1 MFFIDPMYIL
11 FSLPAILLALFAQAR
26 VKANFA
32 KFSKVATMRGV
43 TGAQVARS
51 LLDSN
56 GLQQVK
62 VERAKGFL
70 SDHYDPRTK
79 VLRLSPAV
87 HDSHSVAAA
96 GIAAHEMGH
105 ALQDAQKYAPLG
117 LRSVMVP
124 SVRLGSWAGPILFII
139 GYLITFNG
147 LAWFGLALFAATV
160 VFALVTLPV
169 EFDASQRAKQLLV
182 NQGVL
187 ASQEMAGVNK
197 VLNAAALTY
206 VAGALQAISTLL
218 YYAFILMGRR
228 D

>member
-1 MFFIDPMYIL
+1 MFFDPLYIL
-11 FSLPAILLALFAQAR
+11 FSLPAILLALVAQTR

-32 KFSKVATMRGV
+32 KFSRVATMRGV

-105 ALQDAQKYAPLG
+105 ALQDARNYAPLG

-124 SVRLGSWAGPILFII
+124 SVRLGSWAGPILFFI
-139 GYLITFNG
+139 GLMVNISG
-147 LAWFGLALFAATV
+147 LAWIGLALFAATV

-169 EFDASQRAKQLLV
+169 EFDASRRAKQLLV
-182 NQGVL
+182 NQGGLV
-187 ASQEMAGVNK
+187 SQEMVGVNK

>member
-1 MFFIDPMYIL
+1 MFFDPLYIL

-32 KFSKVATMRGV
+32 KFSRVATMRGV

-105 ALQDAQKYAPLG
+105 ALQDARNYAPLG

-124 SVRLGSWAGPILFII
+124 SVRLGSWAGPILFFI
-139 GYLITFNG
+139 GYLVNLTG

-169 EFDASQRAKQLLV
+169 EFDASRRAKQLLV
-182 NQGVL
+182 NHGVL